1 LRRSAGG
8 LEKLDMTTIDSL
20 TDAAPA
26 TRAIDVSEL
35 PIPPYRGTGLPSIDY
50 DTHPAYGRMLPPP
63 TFAERLHALNVFLRT
78 FAFVAIRRI
87 VDYDN
92 MPLLTKEA
100 GFSGLNARTALR
112 YLSMYARIRASR
124 ALRTL
129 TGARRPAAPANPA
142 LLNKI
147 KSDGIVC
154 LTLTPD
160 EMEQIRSAISPGFA
174 KLDERRAN
182 IPPEKRKFDDNVYW
196 CTRSADPQAF
206 TAVEKIFNRYGIVE
220 AASAYL
226 GRPVGV
232 KHVNA
237 QINDQDLAFWR
248 RVFPD
253 TQLADPWGSYLHIDA
268 TYGMLKCAIYVHEIG
283 PDGGPF
289 CYIRGS
295 QNARIGWLEGMI
307 RRTNDFSGFSGR
319 KPEARRKLMALP
331 AFLRK
336 KADFGGDTLDDSA
349 DVQPLRE
356 GHFSATSNYGNCIL
370 FDGNG
375 MHRGGMVNKGERRC
389 IFIVLGE
396 I

>member
-1 LRRSAGG
+1 MSTAVDTLAGTGPVPHAELR
-8 LEKLDMTTIDSL
+8 
-20 TDAAPA
+20 
-26 TRAIDVSEL
+26 EL
-35 PIPPYRGTGLPSIDY
+35 PIPPYRGSSLPAIDY
-50 DTHPAYGRMLPPP
+50 DAHPAYGAM
-63 TFAERLHALNVFLRT
+63 FAKPSLRERVHALSVFAKT
-78 FAFVAIRRI
+78 FAFVTIRRI

-100 GFSGLNARTALR
+100 GFSGLNFSTALR
-112 YLSMYARIRASR
+112 YIGMYARIRTR
-124 ALRTL
+124 RMIGTL
-129 TGARRPAAPANPA
+129 TGTRRPAKPSNPA
-142 LLNKI
+142 LLNRI
-147 KSDGIVC
+147 RSDGIVC

-160 EMEQIRSAISPGFA
+160 ELDQIRKMTNPAFA
-174 KLDERRAN
+174 KLDQRRAG

-196 CTRSADPQAF
+196 CTRSADPDAF
-206 TAVEKIFNRYGIVE
+206 ATVEKIFRRYGIIE

-226 GRPVGV
+226 GRPVGI

-253 TQLADPWGSYLHIDA
+253 TQFHDPWGSYLHIDA
-268 TYGMLKCAIYVHEIG
+268 TYGMMKCAIYVHDIG

-295 QNARIGWLEGMI
+295 QNARIGWFEGMV

-319 KPEARRKLMALP
+319 KPEARRKFMALP

-336 KADFGGDTLDDSA
+336 KADFGGDLPDNSVE
-349 DVQPLRE
+349 VQRLRE
-356 GHFSATSNYGNCIL
+356 GHFAATSNYGNCVL

-389 IFIVLGE
+389 LFVLIAE

>member
-1 LRRSAGG
+1 MTIIDTMP
-8 LEKLDMTTIDSL
+8 DMASGTGE
-20 TDAAPA
+20 ARMQA
-26 TRAIDVSEL
+26 L
-35 PIPPYRGTGLPSIDY
+35 PIPPYSGKSLPAIDY
-50 DTHPAYGRMLPPP
+50 DAHPAYGGMFPKPGLR
-63 TFAERLHALNVFLRT
+63 ERIDAMYVFLRT
-78 FAFVAIRRI
+78 FSFVSIRRI

-100 GFSGLNARTALR
+100 GFSGLNFSTALR
-112 YLSMYARIRASR
+112 YVSMFTRIRLSR
-124 ALRTL
+124 MIGTL
-129 TGARRPAAPANPA
+129 TGARHPAAPANPA
-142 LLNKI
+142 LLNRLKA
-147 KSDGIVC
+147 DGIVP
-154 LTLTPD
+154 LTLSPD
-160 EMEQIRSAISPGFA
+160 EVEQIRAVTDPGFA
-174 KLDERRAN
+174 KLDVRRAG
-182 IPPEKRKFDDNVYW
+182 IPVEKRKFDDNIYW
-196 CTRSADPQAF
+196 CTRSSDPHAF
-206 TAVEKIFNRYGIVE
+206 TTVENIFNRYGIAE

-237 QINDQDLAFWR
+237 QINDQDLAFWK

-268 TYGMLKCAIYVHEIG
+268 TYGMLKCAIYVHDIG

-295 QNARIGWLEGMI
+295 HLAKVSWFEGMV
-307 RRTNDFSGFSGR
+307 RRTIDFAGFSAK
-319 KPEARRKLMALP
+319 KPDVRRKFMALP

-336 KADFGGDTLDDSA
+336 KAEFGADILDDSVDA
-349 DVQPLRE
+349 KQLRD

-375 MHRGGMVNKGERRC
+375 IHRGGMVNTGQRRC
-389 IFIVLGE
+389 VFILLAE

>member
-1 LRRSAGG
+1 
-8 LEKLDMTTIDSL
+8 MTTIDSL
-20 TDAAPA
+20 SNAAPA
-26 TRAIDVSEL
+26 ARAVDIREL
-35 PIPPYRGTGLPSIDY
+35 PIPPYRGNALPEIDY
-50 DTHPAYGRMLPPP
+50 DAHPAYVGMLPKPSLR
-63 TFAERLHALNVFLRT
+63 ERLHALNVFGRT
-78 FAFVAIRRI
+78 FAFVTIRRI

-100 GFSGLNARTALR
+100 GFRGLNFSTALR
-112 YLSMYARIRASR
+112 YVSMYARIRTGR
-124 ALRTL
+124 MIGTL
-129 TGARRPAAPANPA
+129 TGARRPAVPSNPA

-160 EMEQIRSAISPGFA
+160 EIEQIRSATGAGFA
-174 KLDERRAN
+174 RLDERRAN

-196 CTRSADPQAF
+196 CTRAADPGAF
-206 TAVEKIFNRYGIVE
+206 AAVEGIFKRYGIIE

-226 GRPVGV
+226 GRPAGV

-237 QINDQDLAFWR
+237 QINDQDLAFWK

-268 TYGMLKCAIYVHEIG
+268 TYGMLKCAIYIHEIG
-283 PDGGPF
+283 ADGGPF

-295 QNARIGWLEGMI
+295 QNATIGWFEGMV
-307 RRTNDFSGFSGR
+307 RCTNDFSGFSGR
-319 KPEARRKLMALP
+319 RPDARKKFMALP
-331 AFLRK
+331 AFLRR
-336 KADFGGDTLDDSA
+336 KADFGGDLSDNSP
-349 DVQPLRE
+349 DVARLRE
-356 GHFSATSNYGNCIL
+356 GHFAATSNYGNCIL

-389 IFIVLGE
+389 LFILLAE

>member
-1 LRRSAGG
+1 
-8 LEKLDMTTIDSL
+8 MTTIDSL
-20 TDAAPA
+20 SDTAPTARAADI
-26 TRAIDVSEL
+26 REL
-35 PIPPYRGTGLPSIDY
+35 PIPPYRGSVLPEIDY
-50 DTHPAYGRMLPPP
+50 DAHPAYGRMLPKP
-63 TFAERLHALNVFLRT
+63 TLAERFQALKIFVRT
-78 FAFVAIRRI
+78 FAFVTIRRI
-87 VDYDN
+87 VDYEN
-92 MPLLTKEA
+92 MPLLSKEA
-100 GFSGLNARTALR
+100 GFTGLNASTALR
-112 YLSMYARIRASR
+112 YITMYARIRGSR
-124 ALRTL
+124 IIGSL
-129 TGARRPAAPANPA
+129 TGARRPAIPANPA

-154 LTLTPD
+154 LNLTPD
-160 EMEQIRSAISPGFA
+160 ELDQIRVATKPAFD
-174 KLDERRAN
+174 KLDDRRAHL
-182 IPPEKRKFDDNVYW
+182 PPEKRKFDDNVFW
-196 CTRSADPQAF
+196 CTRSADPGAF
-206 TAVEKIFNRYGIVE
+206 ATVDAIFKRYGIAE

-253 TQLADPWGSYLHIDA
+253 TQLTDPWGSYLHVDA
-268 TYGMLKCAIYVHEIG
+268 TYGMLKCAIYVHDIG

-295 QNARIGWLEGMI
+295 HNAKVGWFEGMV
-307 RRTNDFSGFSGR
+307 RRTNDFSGFSSR
-319 KPEARRKLMALP
+319 KPETRKKLMALP

-336 KADFGGDTLDDSA
+336 KADFGGDLVDDSP
-349 DVQPLRE
+349 DVPRLRE

-375 MHRGGMVNKGERRC
+375 IHRGGMVNSGERRC
-389 IFIVLGE
+389 LFIVLAE

>member
-1 LRRSAGG
+1 MSG
-8 LEKLDMTTIDSL
+8 
-20 TDAAPA
+20 AAA
-26 TRAIDVSEL
+26 SDIATGTRAANIQAL
-35 PIPPYRGTGLPSIDY
+35 PIPPYRGTSLPEIEY
-50 DTHPAYGRMLPPP
+50 DAHPAYGGVFPKATLR
-63 TFAERLHALNVFLRT
+63 ERIHALSVFLRT
-78 FAFVAIRRI
+78 LAFVTIRRI

-100 GFSGLNARTALR
+100 GFSGLNFATALR
-112 YLSMYARIRASR
+112 YISMYGRIRASR
-124 ALRTL
+124 MIGTL
-129 TGARRPAAPANPA
+129 TGARRPAKPANPA
-142 LLNKI
+142 LLNQI

-154 LTLTPD
+154 LTLSPD
-160 EMEQIRSAISPGFA
+160 EIGQLRAVTDPGFA
-174 KLDERRAN
+174 RLDQRRAG
-182 IPPEKRKFDDNVYW
+182 IPLDKRKFDDNVYW
-196 CTRSADPQAF
+196 CTRSSDPQAF
-206 TAVEKIFNRYGIVE
+206 ATVENIFNRYGIIE

-237 QINDQDLAFWR
+237 QINDDGYTFWK

-268 TYGMLKCAIYVHEIG
+268 TYGMLKCAIYIHDIG

-289 CYIRGS
+289 CYVRGS
-295 QNARIGWLEGMI
+295 QNAKIGWFEGMI
-307 RRTNDFSGFSGR
+307 RRTNDFSGFSSR
-319 KPEARRKLMALP
+319 KPEARKKFMALP

-336 KADFGGDTLDDSA
+336 KADFGGDLQDDSA
-349 DVQPLRE
+349 NVQRLRE

-389 IFIVLGE
+389 VFILLAE

>member
-1 LRRSAGG
+1 
-8 LEKLDMTTIDSL
+8 MTTIDSL
-20 TDAAPA
+20 SDVAPG
-26 TRAIDVSEL
+26 TRAANIQAL
-35 PIPPYRGTGLPSIDY
+35 PIPPYRGTSLPKIDY
-50 DTHPAYGRMLPPP
+50 EAHPAYGGMFPKASLRERMS
-63 TFAERLHALNVFLRT
+63 ALNVFLRT
-78 FAFVAIRRI
+78 FAFVTIRRV

-100 GFSGLNARTALR
+100 GFSGLNFSTALR
-112 YLSMYARIRASR
+112 YISMYTRIRLGR
-124 ALRTL
+124 AIATL
-129 TGARRPAAPANPA
+129 TGARRPATPANPA
-142 LLNKI
+142 LLNQI
-147 KSDGIVC
+147 KTDGIVC
-154 LTLTPD
+154 LTLAAD
-160 EMEQIRSAISPGFA
+160 EIDQVRTVTNPGFA
-174 KLDERRAN
+174 RLDERRAG
-182 IPPEKRKFDDNVYW
+182 IPPEKRRFDDNVYW
-196 CTRSADPQAF
+196 CTRASDPEAF
-206 TAVEKIFNRYGIVE
+206 ATVERVYNRYGIIE

-237 QINDQDLAFWR
+237 QINDQDLAFWK

-253 TQLADPWGSYLHIDA
+253 TQLADPWGSYMHIDA

-289 CYIRGS
+289 CYVRGS
-295 QNARIGWLEGMI
+295 QRAKIGWFEGMV

-319 KPEARRKLMALP
+319 KAEARKKFMALP

-336 KADFGGDTLDDSA
+336 KADFGGDLPNDSPE
-349 DVQPLRE
+349 VQRLRE
-356 GHFSATSNYGNCIL
+356 GHFRATSNYGNCIL

-389 IFIVLGE
+389 IFILLAE

>member
-1 LRRSAGG
+1 
-8 LEKLDMTTIDSL
+8 MTTIDSL
-20 TDAAPA
+20 SDVAPTARAAN
-26 TRAIDVSEL
+26 IGEL
-35 PIPPYRGTGLPSIDY
+35 PIPPYRGTTLPEIDY
-50 DTHPAYGRMLPPP
+50 DAHPAYGGMLPKP
-63 TFAERLHALNVFLRT
+63 TLNERLYALKIFIKT
-78 FAFVAIRRI
+78 FAFVTIRRI
-87 VDYDN
+87 VDYEN
-92 MPLLTKEA
+92 MPLLSKEA
-100 GFSGLNARTALR
+100 GFSGLNFSTAMR
-112 YLSMYARIRASR
+112 YISMYSRIRLSR
-124 ALRTL
+124 MIGTL
-129 TGARRPAAPANPA
+129 TGARRPAMPANPA

-160 EMEQIRSAISPGFA
+160 EIEQIRSVTNPGFA
-174 KLDERRAN
+174 RLDERRAA

-196 CTRSADPQAF
+196 CTRTADPAAF
-206 TAVEKIFNRYGIVE
+206 ASVENVFKRYGIIE

-237 QINDQDLAFWR
+237 QINDQDLAFWK

-289 CYIRGS
+289 CYVRGS
-295 QNARIGWLEGMI
+295 QNAKIGWFEGMV

-319 KPEARRKLMALP
+319 RPDARKKFLALP

-336 KADFGGDTLDDSA
+336 KADFGGDLSDNSP
-349 DVQPLRE
+349 DVARLRE
-356 GHFSATSNYGNCIL
+356 GHFPATSNYGNCVL

-389 IFIVLGE
+389 LFILLAE
-396 I
+396 L

>member
-1 LRRSAGG
+1 
-8 LEKLDMTTIDSL
+8 MFT
-20 TDAAPA
+20 
-26 TRAIDVSEL
+26 
-35 PIPPYRGTGLPSIDY
+35 
-50 DTHPAYGRMLPPP
+50 
-63 TFAERLHALNVFLRT
+63 
-78 FAFVAIRRI
+78 
-87 VDYDN
+87 
-92 MPLLTKEA
+92 
-100 GFSGLNARTALR
+100 
-112 YLSMYARIRASR
+112 RIRASR
-124 ALRTL
+124 AIGTL
-129 TGARRPAAPANPA
+129 TGARRPAVPANPA

-154 LTLTPD
+154 LTLAPD
-160 EMEQIRSAISPGFA
+160 EIEKIRSVTNPGFA

-196 CTRSADPQAF
+196 CTRSADPEAF
-206 TAVEKIFNRYGIVE
+206 ATVENIFKRYGIIE

-237 QINDQDLAFWR
+237 QINDQDLAFWK

-253 TQLADPWGSYLHIDA
+253 TQLAGSLGQLPAYRCHLRHAEMRDLRPRHRP
-268 TYGMLKCAIYVHEIG
+268 GRR
-283 PDGGPF
+283 PF

-295 QNARIGWLEGMI
+295 QNAKIGWFEGMV

-319 KPEARRKLMALP
+319 RPDARKKFMALP

-336 KADFGGDTLDDSA
+336 KADFGGDLQDNSP
-349 DVQPLRE
+349 DVARLRE
-356 GHFSATSNYGNCIL
+356 GHFAATSNYGNCVL

-389 IFIVLGE
+389 LFILLAE
-396 I
+396 L

>member
-1 LRRSAGG
+1 
-8 LEKLDMTTIDSL
+8 MTTIDSMS
-20 TDAAPA
+20 DVAPG
-26 TRAIDVSEL
+26 TREARMQAL
-35 PIPPYRGTGLPSIDY
+35 PIPPYSGKSLPRIDY
-50 DTHPAYGRMLPPP
+50 DAHPGYGGLFPKATLR
-63 TFAERLHALNVFLRT
+63 ERIHALNVFLRT
-78 FAFVAIRRI
+78 FAFVTIRRI

-100 GFSGLNARTALR
+100 GFSGLNFRTALR
-112 YLSMYARIRASR
+112 YISMYTRIRASR
-124 ALRTL
+124 MIGTL
-129 TGARRPAAPANPA
+129 TGARRPAVPANPA
-142 LLNKI
+142 LLNQI
-147 KSDGIVC
+147 KSDGIVL
-154 LTLTPD
+154 LTLSPD
-160 EMEQIRSAISPGFA
+160 EIEQLRSVTNPGFA
-174 KLDERRAN
+174 KLNERRAG
-182 IPPEKRKFDDNVYW
+182 IPAEKRKFDDNVYW
-196 CTRSADPQAF
+196 CTRTSDPQAF
-206 TAVEKIFNRYGIVE
+206 TTVENIFNRYGIIE

-237 QINDQDLAFWR
+237 QINDQDLAFWK

-268 TYGMLKCAIYVHEIG
+268 TYGMLKCAIYIHDIG

-289 CYIRGS
+289 CYVRGS
-295 QNARIGWLEGMI
+295 HNAEIGWFEGMV

-319 KPEARRKLMALP
+319 KLEARKLFMALP

-336 KADFGGDTLDDSA
+336 KADFGGDLRDDSA
-349 DVQPLRE
+349 DVQHLRE
-356 GHFSATSNYGNCIL
+356 GHFSATSNYGNCVL

-389 IFIVLGE
+389 LFILLAE

>member
-1 LRRSAGG
+1 
-8 LEKLDMTTIDSL
+8 MTTIDSMSD
-20 TDAAPA
+20 TARGARAANLQA
-26 TRAIDVSEL
+26 L
-35 PIPPYRGTGLPSIDY
+35 PIPPYRGTSLPQVDY
-50 DTHPAYGRMLPPP
+50 DTHPAYGGMFPKP
-63 TFAERLHALNVFLRT
+63 TLRERIHALHVFLRT
-78 FAFVAIRRI
+78 FAFVGIRRI

-100 GFSGLNARTALR
+100 GFQGLNFTTALR
-112 YLSMYARIRASR
+112 YFSMFAGIRASR
-124 ALRTL
+124 MIGSI
-129 TGARRPAAPANPA
+129 TGTRRAAVPSNPA
-142 LLNKI
+142 LVNQI

-154 LTLTPD
+154 LTLSPD
-160 EMEQIRSAISPGFA
+160 ELGQVRAVTDPAFA
-174 KLDERRAN
+174 KLDARRAA
-182 IPPEKRKFDDNVYW
+182 IPADKRKFDDNVYW
-196 CTRSADPQAF
+196 CTRASDPRAF
-206 TAVEKIFNRYGIVE
+206 TTVENIFNGYGIIE

-237 QINDQDLAFWR
+237 QINDQDLAFWK

-295 QNARIGWLEGMI
+295 NNSRIGWFEGMI

-319 KPEARRKLMALP
+319 KPEARKKFMALP

-336 KADFGGDTLDDSA
+336 KADFGGDIPDTSA
-349 DVQPLRE
+349 DVQRLRE

-389 IFIVLGE
+389 VFVILGE

>member
-1 LRRSAGG
+1 
-8 LEKLDMTTIDSL
+8 M
-20 TDAAPA
+20 
-26 TRAIDVSEL
+26 
-35 PIPPYRGTGLPSIDY
+35 
-50 DTHPAYGRMLPPP
+50 
-63 TFAERLHALNVFLRT
+63 
-78 FAFVAIRRI
+78 
-87 VDYDN
+87 
-92 MPLLTKEA
+92 
-100 GFSGLNARTALR
+100 
-112 YLSMYARIRASR
+112 
-124 ALRTL
+124 
-129 TGARRPAAPANPA
+129 PANPA

-154 LTLTPD
+154 LTLAPD
-160 EMEQIRSAISPGFA
+160 EIDQIRSVTNPGFA

-196 CTRSADPQAF
+196 CTRSADAEAF
-206 TAVEKIFNRYGIVE
+206 ATVDNIFKRYSIME

-226 GRPVGV
+226 GRPAGV

-237 QINDQDLAFWR
+237 QINDQDLAFWK

-253 TQLADPWGSYLHIDA
+253 TQLPDPWGSYLHIDA
-268 TYGMLKCAIYVHEIG
+268 TYGMLKCAIYVHDIG

-295 QNARIGWLEGMI
+295 QNAKIGWFEGMV

-319 KPEARRKLMALP
+319 RPDARKKFMALP

-336 KADFGGDTLDDSA
+336 KADFGGDLQDNSP
-349 DVQPLRE
+349 DVARLRE
-356 GHFSATSNYGNCIL
+356 GHFAATSNYGNCVL

-389 IFIVLGE
+389 LFILLAE
-396 I
+396 L

>member
-1 LRRSAGG
+1 
-8 LEKLDMTTIDSL
+8 MTTIDSMS
-20 TDAAPA
+20 DVAPGA
-26 TRAIDVSEL
+26 REAKMQVL
-35 PIPPYRGTGLPSIDY
+35 PIPPYSGTSLPRIDY
-50 DTHPAYGRMLPPP
+50 DAHPAYGGLFPKATLR
-63 TFAERLHALNVFLRT
+63 ERIHALNVFLRT
-78 FAFVAIRRI
+78 FAFVSIRRI

-100 GFSGLNARTALR
+100 GFSGLNFSSALR
-112 YLSMYARIRASR
+112 YISMFTRIRASR
-124 ALRTL
+124 MIGTL

-142 LLNKI
+142 LLNQI

-154 LTLTPD
+154 LTLSPD
-160 EMEQIRSAISPGFA
+160 EIEQVRSVTHPGFA
-174 KLDERRAN
+174 KLDERRAG
-182 IPPEKRKFDDNVYW
+182 IPLEQRKFDDNVFW
-196 CTRSADPQAF
+196 HTRSSDPQAF
-206 TAVEKIFNRYGIVE
+206 ATVENIFNRYGIIE

-237 QINDQDLAFWR
+237 QINDDGYTFWK

-253 TQLADPWGSYLHIDA
+253 TKLDDPWGSYLHIDA

-289 CYIRGS
+289 CYVRGS
-295 QNARIGWLEGMI
+295 QNAEIGWFEGMV

-319 KPEARRKLMALP
+319 KPEARRKFMALP
-331 AFLRK
+331 ALLRK
-336 KADFGGDTLDDSA
+336 KADFGGDLRDDSA
-349 DVQPLRE
+349 DVQRLRE
-356 GHFSATSNYGNCIL
+356 GHFSATSNYGNCVL

-389 IFIVLGE
+389 IFILLAE

>member
-1 LRRSAGG
+1 
-8 LEKLDMTTIDSL
+8 MTT
-20 TDAAPA
+20 TDTISEPAPGA
-26 TRAIDVSEL
+26 LAKAINPL
-35 PIPPYRGTGLPSIDY
+35 PIPPYRGTSLPVLDY
-50 DTHPAYGRMLPPP
+50 DAHPAYGAMFPKP
-63 TFAERLHALNVFLRT
+63 TLRERIYALKIFVRT
-78 FAFVAIRRI
+78 FAFVTIRRI

-100 GFSGLNARTALR
+100 GFSGLNFRTALR
-112 YLSMYARIRASR
+112 YISMFGRIRASR
-124 ALRTL
+124 MIGAL

-142 LLNKI
+142 LLNQI
-147 KSDGIVC
+147 KADGIVP
-154 LTLTPD
+154 LMLSAD
-160 EMEQIRSAISPGFA
+160 EIEQVRTVTNPGFA
-174 KLDERRAN
+174 KLDERRAA
-182 IPPEKRKFDDNVYW
+182 ILPEKRKFDDNVYW
-196 CTRSADPQAF
+196 CTRASDPQAF
-206 TAVEKIFNRYGIVE
+206 TTVENIFNRYGIIE

-237 QINDQDLAFWR
+237 QINDQDLAFWK

-253 TQLADPWGSYLHIDA
+253 TQIADPWGSYLHIDA

-295 QNARIGWLEGMI
+295 QNARMSWFEGMV

-319 KPEARRKLMALP
+319 KPEARRKFMALP
-331 AFLRK
+331 RFLRK
-336 KADFGGDTLDDSA
+336 KADFGGDVSDDSA
-349 DVQPLRE
+349 DALRLRE

-389 IFIVLGE
+389 VFILLAE